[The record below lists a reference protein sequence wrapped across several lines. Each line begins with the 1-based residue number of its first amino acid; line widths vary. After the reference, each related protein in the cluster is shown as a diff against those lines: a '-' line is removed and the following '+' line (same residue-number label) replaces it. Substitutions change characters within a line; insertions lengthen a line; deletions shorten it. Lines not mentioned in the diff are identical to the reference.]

1 MSSEVEFGIRELK
14 KKKKKKKSYT
24 TKTKRQ
30 IMKKL
35 FVILVAAVTIGLA
48 SCVDDNLTEIEQN
61 VPEFQAP
68 SNDDPPASGCPT
80 PGACGQLII
89 PSWL

>member
-1 MSSEVEFGIRELK
+1 
-14 KKKKKKKSYT
+14 
-24 TKTKRQ
+24 
-30 IMKKL
+30 MKKL

-68 SNDDPPASGCPT
+68 NDGDDPIPSCPT
-80 PGACGQLII
+80 PGTCG
-89 PSWL
+89 